1 MGGVYRCGLLQ
12 SASSGSS
19 GIYRIVYQ
27 KNWRGG
33 CLCNYSRLHCGFAF
47 LQLPLPLHERIPAWE
62 QALDQM
68 RAELLVQAREK
79 MENLEE
85 SSGLSR
91 DRIKKQLENKLGRLD
106 DVALIKELEE
116 KRTAMMSD
124 ISEELQKRKEAMA
137 GKVSHN
143 MQRFVKAY
151 PNLNRGYKLHKKYGF
166 GRKNKDAE

>member
-1 MGGVYRCGLLQ
+1 MQ
-12 SASSGSS
+12 
-19 GIYRIVYQ
+19 
-27 KNWRGG
+27 
-33 CLCNYSRLHCGFAF
+33 
-47 LQLPLPLHERIPAWE
+47 
-62 QALDQM
+62 
-68 RAELLVQAREK
+68 
-79 MENLEE
+79 NLEE

-151 PNLNRGYKLHKKYGF
+151 PNLNRGYKLHKKYEF

>member
-1 MGGVYRCGLLQ
+1 MLLT
-12 SASSGSS
+12 GSENALADDAIRLA
-19 GIYRIVYQ
+19 GRLQRRQMFLRRRI
-27 KNWRGG
+27 
-33 CLCNYSRLHCGFAF
+33 A
-47 LQLPLPLHERIPAWE
+47 RIGRILYHVH
-62 QALDQM
+62 Q

>member
-1 MGGVYRCGLLQ
+1 M
-12 SASSGSS
+12 
-19 GIYRIVYQ
+19 
-27 KNWRGG
+27 
-33 CLCNYSRLHCGFAF
+33 
-47 LQLPLPLHERIPAWE
+47 
-62 QALDQM
+62 
-68 RAELLVQAREK
+68 
-79 MENLEE
+79 
-85 SSGLSR
+85 
-91 DRIKKQLENKLGRLD
+91 KQLENKLGRLD

-151 PNLNRGYKLHKKYGF
+151 PNLNRGYKLHKKYEF